1 MTKFFYINDDY
12 RNAWWTYIRNEHR
25 QFDCNYDKDFLE
37 EFEFKLD
44 EEKVYLNKY
53 SRPHNWFLNDMLGE
67 NEFVFNMSRKHFP
80 DVKYEYT
87 ENLPSFKDILLE
99 RALEISKK
107 GKQIQIFY
115 SGGIDSVATLLAFYE
130 VCPKDQLQVIMGGGD
145 LVVKNYPKLF
155 NEIIKD
161 LNYKFTDNLFGIA
174 DPSKYV
180 YTTGNEADRL
190 FGADGFTLIMGKA
203 KRDKDSKFGYESNV
217 TDVPTTDDP
226 DNWEW
231 NWNRW
236 WGITR
241 HTYLTQSFRMLQ
253 NISCEKIDIDNYQP
267 LFFDKKVLQFAI
279 NLHIDKKHKW
289 YNSGRNA
296 NLKRYQEGK
305 IWVRDFIFDLYG
317 DREYSYHGGKTLNYY
332 HQIQHHYKKPF
343 APLFNVL
350 AIKEDGTVITRD
362 NILNHLNREEL
373 TI

>member
-1 MTKFFYINDDY
+1 
-12 RNAWWTYIRNEHR
+12 
-25 QFDCNYDKDFLE
+25 
-37 EFEFKLD
+37 
-44 EEKVYLNKY
+44 
-53 SRPHNWFLNDMLGE
+53 
-67 NEFVFNMSRKHFP
+67 
-80 DVKYEYT
+80 
-87 ENLPSFKDILLE
+87 
-99 RALEISKK
+99 
-107 GKQIQIFY
+107 
-115 SGGIDSVATLLAFYE
+115 
-130 VCPKDQLQVIMGGGD
+130 
-145 LVVKNYPKLF
+145 
-155 NEIIKD
+155 
-161 LNYKFTDNLFGIA
+161 
-174 DPSKYV
+174 
-180 YTTGNEADRL
+180 
-190 FGADGFTLIMGKA
+190 
-203 KRDKDSKFGYESNV
+203 
-217 TDVPTTDDP
+217 VPTTDDP

-317 DREYSYHGGKTLNYY
+317 DREYAYHGGKTLNYY